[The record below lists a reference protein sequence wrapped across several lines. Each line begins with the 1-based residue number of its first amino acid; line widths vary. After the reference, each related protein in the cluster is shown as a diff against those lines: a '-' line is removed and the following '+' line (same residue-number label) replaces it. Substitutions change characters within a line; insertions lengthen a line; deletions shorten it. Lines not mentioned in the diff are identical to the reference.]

1 MVFSKDPPFRARTR
15 KFGKVETACGRLPR
29 PKRGRGMEAPR
40 CVHRSTRG
48 LWPRRAPDFWG
59 FLQAGR
65 SYAHCALNP
74 TARTLHLCY
83 APGGFAQAVCVLC
96 PSDKEILVTSRRDEG
111 APLFAASLMRDER
124 VSELDLP
131 HSSNIQISAVRDAI
145 CKTVRNCC
153 LITADGAVDN
163 EAQPELT
170 EAVTARLLFHEIM
183 TALRAQTAGGDFV
196 LKVFGISLQIT
207 RELIAVLAACYQNTS
222 IVKPFTSRAIN
233 DERYIV
239 CQGFLPERA
248 APFLALEGDYDGTT
262 TSAPYLTSIGLH
274 IDPSWLEDLDKLVYL
289 MNQRQYRSIETV
301 LSLKDTSP
309 DDAGK
314 GRGSR
319 GGLSQKRGRG
329 GPRPYRGRERPDP
342 RKP

>member
-1 MVFSKDPPFRARTR
+1 MLATPNVLSCPEFVRVEGDVVFSKDPPVSVRTR

-29 PKRGRGMEAPR
+29 RNGDAEWK
-40 CVHRSTRG
+40 
-48 LWPRRAPDFWG
+48 RRAACVDQRVDFG
-59 FLQAGR
+59 LDVRPISRAFYKLVEVMR
-65 SYAHCALNP
+65 TCALDP
-74 TARTLHLCY
+74 TARTLHLCD

-96 PSDKEILVTSRRDEG
+96 PSVKEILVTSRRDEG

-239 CQGFLPERA
+239 CQGFCLSA

-262 TSAPYLTSIGLH
+262 ASAPYLASIGLH
-274 IDPSWLEDLDKLVYL
+274 IDPSWLEDLETRVPDESASVPEHRNRLVS
-289 MNQRQYRSIETV
+289 QRYI
-301 LSLKDTSP
+301 
-309 DDAGK
+309 
-314 GRGSR
+314 
-319 GGLSQKRGRG
+319 
-329 GPRPYRGRERPDP
+329 PR
-342 RKP
+342 